1 MLDKFQQNPNKVHI
15 QQLKTIKRS
24 IMSNIRIKIFINP
37 INQVI
42 NEMIEVQS
50 T

>member
-1 MLDKFQQNPNKVHI
+1 MLDKFRQNPNKVHI
-15 QQLKTIKRS
+15 QQLKSIKKLK
-24 IMSNIRIKIFINP
+24 MSNITIKMLINP